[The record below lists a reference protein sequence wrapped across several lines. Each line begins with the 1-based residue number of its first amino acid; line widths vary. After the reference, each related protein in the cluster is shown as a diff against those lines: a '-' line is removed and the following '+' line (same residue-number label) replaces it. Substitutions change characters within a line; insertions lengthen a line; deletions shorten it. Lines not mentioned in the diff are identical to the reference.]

1 VVTEP
6 IATEERRT
14 PLTRERVLQAAVEL
28 ADRGGNEALSM
39 RKLGQELGV
48 DAMALYRHVRGK
60 DDLLDGLVEVIV
72 GQIERPTPGG
82 DWKTNLREQAMAA
95 RSVMLKHPWARRVL
109 EERGTGGPACLAYIE
124 SVLATLHDGGFSI
137 ELAHHALHVLSS
149 RIFGFTQDLFE
160 EPGPAD
166 PPPDEATVLRALA
179 GYPRVVELAMAA
191 SHEGVLGPCDD
202 DVEFAFGLDLTL
214 DGLERVRAIS

>member
-1 VVTEP
+1 MVTEP
-6 IATEERRT
+6 KTIEERRT
-14 PLTRERVLQAAVEL
+14 PLTRERVLQAAVDV

-72 GQIERPTPGG
+72 GQIERPTPDG

-166 PPPDEATVLRALA
+166 PPPDEATMIRALA